1 MAPRTAAQLEAIEWG
16 WRNGYLSWKLRH
28 HQKPL
33 YSTLETTD
41 ALLLA
46 IRCARRFGK
55 TLTVLL
61 WLIEQSLKRPGL
73 IVRYAAPTEKSL
85 RKYVQPNLRVLLS
98 DCPADLLPRWVT
110 QESMYFWPNGSE
122 WHLAGTDKEH
132 VEKLRG
138 PRTDIAVCDEAGS
151 IDRLKYVVNDVLM
164 PSTLDAVPEGRL
176 LIISTPP
183 ITPDHDF
190 TAICAEAK
198 ADDHLVQFTVNDNTW
213 LTSRPALLEK
223 YAKAMGGIDSS
234 TWKREMLC
242 QDVVDESIAICP
254 EFTPEVE
261 AKIVVAQE
269 RPPFWQAY
277 EAMDPGFSPSHTGI
291 LFGYYDFAAGR
302 LVIEDEV
309 ELKQMRT
316 DQLATT
322 LKVREMNLWGTAPV
336 PHRWSDIE
344 PLLLAD
350 LQALH
355 GVSFS
360 ATNKDHLETMVN
372 KVRIWVKQDRL
383 RIHPRCSS
391 LAAQLRVGIFN
402 KGRTEFEWSARF
414 GHYDLLAA
422 LVYMVRNCP
431 EHINPYPTIPVG
443 VTSPTHFIP
452 PGMFKPTGT
461 EATFAKLFA
470 IRPKRVT
477 RE

>member
-1 MAPRTAAQLEAIEWG
+1 MAPRTPAQLEAIEWG
-16 WRNGYLSWKLRH
+16 WNQGELSWKLRQ

-33 YSTLETTD
+33 YATLDATD
-41 ALLLA
+41 ALILA

-61 WLIEQSLKRPGL
+61 WLIEQSIKRPGL

-85 RKYVQPNLRVLLS
+85 RKYVQPNLRVLLQ
-98 DCPADLLPRWVT
+98 DCPSYLLPKWVT
-110 QESMYFWPNGSE
+110 QDSLYLWPNGSE

-151 IDRLKYVVNDVLM
+151 MDRLKYVVNDVLM
-164 PSTLDAVPEGRL
+164 PSTLDAMPEGRIL
-176 LIISTPP
+176 VVSTPP
-183 ITPDHDF
+183 PTPDHDF

-198 ADDHLVQFTVNDNTW
+198 ADGHLLQFTVEDNLW
-213 LTSRPALLEK
+213 LQSRPALLEK
-223 YAKAMGGIDSS
+223 YAKAMGGRESS
-234 TWKREMLC
+234 TWRREMLC
-242 QDVVDESIAICP
+242 EDVVDETIAICP

-261 AKIVVAQE
+261 AGIVVAQE

-277 EAMDPGFSPSHTGI
+277 EAMDPGFSPSHCGV
-291 LFGYYDFAAGR
+291 LFGYYDFAASR

-316 DQLATT
+316 DVLATT
-322 LKVREMNLWGTAPV
+322 LKNREKDLWGETTPV

-355 GVSFS
+355 GMKFS
-360 ATNKDHLETMVN
+360 ATGKDHLETMVN

-383 RIHPRCSS
+383 RIHPRCQS
-391 LAAQLRVGIFN
+391 LAAQLRVGVFN
-402 KGRTEFEWSARF
+402 KARTEFDWSARF

-431 EHINPYPTIPVG
+431 EHINPYPLIPVG

-452 PGMFKPTGT
+452 ANLFKPTGT
-461 EATFAKLFA
+461 EATLAHLFA
-470 IRPKRVT
+470 IQPKRV
-477 RE
+477 RR